1 MAILRDFFT
10 FNLALFEL
18 VNNIYYIEPWPI
30 IIPYP
35 TITTPTNIREQKKI
49 RFFRDHLSW
58 IMMNHVP
65 PINVLFWED
74 RIFQCSFTTL
84 SWAALVALL
93 LFWACAM
100 VEDGWR
106 WDVWHNR
113 AFKDVKR
120 MVMTIQREKN
130 DLTHWRK
137 EGSKSY
143 KLNLRCDGLSKGSFK
158 WTKSCLL
165 KVASIY

>member
-18 VNNIYYIEPWPI
+18 VNNIFYIEPWPI
-30 IIPYP
+30 IIPVSHH
-35 TITTPTNIREQKKI
+35 
-49 RFFRDHLSW
+49 RDTHKHPRTKENQVLQRSF
-58 IMMNHVP
+58 IMNHVP

-106 WDVWHNR
+106 WDFWHNG

-120 MVMTIQREKN
+120 MVMTIQREKMIW
-130 DLTHWRK
+130 LI
-137 EGSKSY
+137 EGRRALKVINSIWDVMVCQK
-143 KLNLRCDGLSKGSFK
+143 GLSSEQ
-158 WTKSCLL
+158 
-165 KVASIY
+165 KVAFLKLPASTN